1 MGGHASTPNEEDDM
15 KQVRR
20 ADERG
25 DTNIGWLESKHTF
38 SFGGYYDPRHMNFR
52 ALRVINDDRV
62 APGQGFGTHPHSD
75 MEIISYVVDGAL
87 EHKDSMG
94 TGSVI
99 RPGEIQIMSAGT
111 GVTHSEYNG
120 SKEDP
125 VRFLQ
130 IWLPPAERG
139 LKPRYQQ
146 REFPVE
152 ERRGALRLLI
162 SPDGDEGSLE
172 IRRDVRI
179 YGGYFA
185 QGESDT
191 LAIGRGRSAWV
202 QVVKGSVEVDGEALT
217 EGDGVGIMDPG
228 EVTIAGKTADGEV
241 IVFDLD

>member
-1 MGGHASTPNEEDDM
+1 M
-15 KQVRR
+15 KQIRR
-20 ADERG
+20 SDERG
-25 DTNIGWLESKHTF
+25 DTNIGWLMSKHTF

-62 APGQGFGTHPHSD
+62 APGAGFGTHPHSD
-75 MEIISYVVDGAL
+75 MEIISYVVDGSL

-99 RPGEIQIMSAGT
+99 RPGEVQIMSAGT

-130 IWLPPAERG
+130 IWLPPAQRG

-152 ERRGALRLLI
+152 DRRGALKLLI
-162 SPDGDEGSLE
+162 SPDGSENSLE

-185 QGESDT
+185 SGESDT
-191 LAIGRGRSAWV
+191 LELSRGRSAWV
-202 QVVKGSVEVDGEALT
+202 QVVKGVVEVNGEALT

-228 EVTIAGKTADGEV
+228 AVTIEGKTADGEV
-241 IVFDLD
+241 ILFDLD

>member
-1 MGGHASTPNEEDDM
+1 M

-25 DTNIGWLESKHTF
+25 DTNIGWLKSKHTF

-62 APGQGFGTHPHSD
+62 APGRGFGTHPHSD

-87 EHKDSMG
+87 EHNDSMG

-99 RPGEIQIMSAGT
+99 RPGEVQIMSAGT

-120 SKEDP
+120 SKEEP

-130 IWLPPAERG
+130 IWLPPAQRG

-162 SPDGDEGSLE
+162 SPDGAQDSLE

-185 QGESDT
+185 AGESDT
-191 LAIGRGRSAWV
+191 LELERGRSAWV
-202 QVVKGSVEVDGEALT
+202 QVVNGSVEVNGETLT

-228 EVTIAGKTADGEV
+228 KVTIDGLTEDGEV
-241 IVFDLD
+241 ILFDLD